1 MARLQRLSE
10 KSVVVLGLI
19 AEGRGYSHIVE
30 GNDEISYID
39 IFNAAR
45 EALLLNESLPDYG
58 ERMDKIKHQHPRAY
72 ERWTDEED
80 ARLSAMHARGRTV
93 AEMAQQLGRQPSA
106 IRSRL
111 TKLAPIPTDSEQGG
125 R

>member
-1 MARLQRLSE
+1 MLS
-10 KSVVVLGLI
+10 LI
-19 AEGRGYSHIVE
+19 AEGRSYGHIVE
-30 GNDEISYID
+30 GNDDISYLD

-45 EALLLNESLPDYG
+45 EALLLNESLPDYQK
-58 ERMDKIKHQHPRAY
+58 RMDKIKHRHPRAY
-72 ERWTDEED
+72 ERWTEED
-80 ARLSAMHARGRTV
+80 ARLSAMHERGRTV

-111 TKLAPIPTDSEQGG
+111 TKLALSPTEGEQGA